1 MNWVGRI
8 ALIGIFGVGNWL
20 YSKRCI
26 QFRDAGCPEIEP
38 HGEVTPGE
46 RERGLLNT
54 DALNA
59 CSAPTIE
66 NSWIFCGDAPNG
78 GQTKT
83 IGLEL
88 H

>member
-46 RERGLLNT
+46 RE
-54 DALNA
+54 D
-59 CSAPTIE
+59 C
-66 NSWIFCGDAPNG
+66 
-78 GQTKT
+78 
-83 IGLEL
+83 
-88 H
+88 